1 MLINFLTIN
10 FIFLWVIVDQQNS
23 LPIYFKNCRNIGVQ
37 EASKFFLNSDPKL
50 YLSLQKSGNGKASSG
65 VN

>member
-10 FIFLWVIVDQQNS
+10 FIFLWVIVYQQNS
-23 LPIYFKNCRNIGVQ
+23 LPIYFKNFRNIGIQ

-50 YLSLQKSGNGKASSG
+50 YLSLQKCGNGKASSG